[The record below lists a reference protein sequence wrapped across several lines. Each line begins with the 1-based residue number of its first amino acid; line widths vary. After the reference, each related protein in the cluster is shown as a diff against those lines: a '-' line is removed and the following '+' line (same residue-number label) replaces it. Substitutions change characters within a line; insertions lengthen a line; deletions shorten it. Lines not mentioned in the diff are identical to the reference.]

1 MSARS
6 TSYSPGRSPGRSVSR
21 SPARRLDDTDESQ
34 LERLY
39 KPVFVQKPSSFR
51 CSEGQTARFDLK
63 VVGRPMPDTYWFHN
77 GKFLLNYTTVK
88 NKIKINTFE
97 QGHIKLT
104 VTKFVMLQNIIFF
117 K

>member
-6 TSYSPGRSPGRSVSR
+6 TSYSPGRSPARSVSR

-51 CSEGQTARFDLK
+51 CCEGQTARFDLK
-63 VVGRPMPDTYWFHN
+63 VVGRPMPDTFWFHN
-77 GKFLLNYTTVK
+77 GKWLLKFIAALCFFFL
-88 NKIKINTFE
+88 
-97 QGHIKLT
+97 
-104 VTKFVMLQNIIFF
+104 FVAFF
-117 K
+117 YSNHYIY